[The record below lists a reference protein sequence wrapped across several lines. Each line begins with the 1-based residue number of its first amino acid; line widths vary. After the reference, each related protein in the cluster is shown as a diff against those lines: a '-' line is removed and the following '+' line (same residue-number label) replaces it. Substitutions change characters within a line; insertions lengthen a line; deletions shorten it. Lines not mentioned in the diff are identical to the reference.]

1 METTTQLHA
10 RPKTATAQGD
20 LHRQKI
26 LHTIRANPGIHLRR
40 MAHIVGLSWNT
51 CLHHLGVLEAHHLV
65 VVRKVQGKI
74 CAFDTSRGAV
84 ASKTAT
90 CLLRDPRN
98 LTVARY
104 VAQHP
109 GAHQRALAAGTDLA
123 PSVVTRRLQSLEDA
137 GLVERVRD
145 GRVCLV
151 QPTPVLEHALGLEQD
166 PLLAF

>member
-10 RPKTATAQGD
+10 RPKNATAQGD

-51 CLHHLGVLEAHHLV
+51 CLHHLGVLEARHLV

-84 ASKTAT
+84 TGKTGT

-98 LTVARY
+98 MTVARF

-109 GAHQRALAAGTDLA
+109 GAHQRAVAAATDLA

-145 GRVCLV
+145 GRVCFV
-151 QPTPVLEHALGLEQD
+151 QPTAELEKALIVDPD
-166 PLLAF
+166 PLLVL